1 MSVQD
6 SVHGSRHIGILQKT
20 GFDCLSGKQRRKF
33 SLSQK
38 VFSRAIIFRSSE
50 NQQSYLGE
58 RNKIKNKERKEKES
72 RRREEKMK
80 GEKGI
85 HFMHLTQAK
94 TFILYIGLP
103 QSSCST

>member
-6 SVHGSRHIGILQKT
+6 SIHGSRHTGILHKT
-20 GFDCLSGKQRRKF
+20 GFDCLSRKQSRRKF

-72 RRREEKMK
+72 RKWEEKWREK
-80 GEKGI
+80 GEY
-85 HFMHLTQAK
+85 
-94 TFILYIGLP
+94 IL
-103 QSSCST
+103 CT

>member
-6 SVHGSRHIGILQKT
+6 SVHGPRHIGILHKT

-38 VFSRAIIFRSSE
+38 VFSRATIFRSSE

-72 RRREEKMK
+72 RERGKIE
-80 GEKGI
+80 GEKGVY
-85 HFMHLTQAK
+85 FMHLTQAK
-94 TFILYIGLP
+94 TFILYTGLP